1 MKKILIFLFL
11 FQTHMLFAQ
20 ILSNDTV
27 ACNFY
32 QDTLYALGS
41 DLSPMQADD
50 AHDTVAAIGF
60 PFTFYGNVYNYLVIS
75 GNGYVTFDLTQATLY
90 SPWAINAA
98 IPNPGILPENAIM
111 SPWHDINTGIGGQV
125 YFGMSGIAPN
135 RFFIITFCQVPM
147 FSCTSDLATQQIIL
161 YEGSNK
167 IEMFIEDKPL
177 CLTWNGGAAVQGL
190 VDATSTNADIVTD
203 PTTGFP
209 RNFPLPWTATNE
221 GWEFIPNGTTGYTI
235 NQIAYVPIDI
245 GINYWLNSLG
255 DTIGIGPTLA
265 VDILTTSTFHSAV
278 MGNCYTSLTQDSI
291 TITINN
297 LVVDLGVDY
306 NIPCKSTTIIDPF
319 PSGGTY
325 PYTYSWNT
333 GSTDTLI
340 DVGGGIYILD
350 VTDNFG
356 CIASDTIEIF
366 EDPSPSFDF
375 GLDYNIPCNTTTL
388 LDPVVT
394 DGTQPYSYNWNN
406 GSTDSSFAAADGF
419 YILIVT
425 DVYGCMD
432 TDTITITEDV
442 PPTTTISGGGSVCN
456 DGTTTNIYFDFTGL
470 YPWDLWY
477 TDGVDSF
484 VVNSISTPQ
493 YVLPSKTQGE
503 YTILLAEDVND
514 CISDRA
520 GQVTVIVNPL
530 PVAVIVPNEITI
542 YEGEE
547 IQLDA
552 GEYTY
557 YQWYTIDDSLVSIEQ
572 ILTVTDSG
580 RFYIIVEDDQGCTDI
595 SAYSIVHTVPQTVLF
610 IPSIFTPNNDDHNEI
625 FVIKGKNI
633 VTYHLQIYNR
643 WGALLFESDTMEK
656 GWDGMY
662 KNKKIQEGS
671 YYYSIEVLG
680 EDGEVFNKTGK
691 IQVIY

>member
-1 MKKILIFLFL
+1 MKKILIFLFIL
-11 FQTHMLFAQ
+11 QTHFLSGQ

-41 DLSPMQADD
+41 DLSEMQSDD
-50 AHDTVAAIGF
+50 AHDTVVAIGF

-75 GNGYVTFDLTQATLY
+75 GNGYVTFDTSFANSY
-90 SPWAINAA
+90 SPWAINSP
-98 IPNPGILPENAIM
+98 IPNPGSQPENAIM
-111 SPWHDINTGIGGQV
+111 APWHDLNTGVGGQV
-125 YFGMSGIAPN
+125 YYGMSGIAPN
-135 RFFIITFCQVPM
+135 RFFIITWCQVPM
-147 FSCTSDLATQQIIL
+147 FSCTSDLGTQQIIL
-161 YEGSNK
+161 YEGNNK
-167 IEMFIEDKPL
+167 IEIFIEEKPL

-203 PTTGFP
+203 PTTGLA

-221 GWEFIPNGTTGYTI
+221 GWEFIPNGTTAYTI

-245 GINYWLNSLG
+245 GINYWLNALG

-265 VDILTTSTFHSAV
+265 VAVSTTTIFHSAV
-278 MGNCYTSLTQDSI
+278 MGSCYSSLTQDSI
-291 TITINN
+291 TITVNN
-297 LVVDLGVDY
+297 PVVDLGVDY
-306 NIPCKSTTIIDPF
+306 NIPCKATTIIDPL
-319 PSGGTY
+319 PAGGIA

-333 GSTDTLI
+333 GSIDTLI

-366 EDPSPSFDF
+366 EDPSPTFDF

-388 LDPVVT
+388 LDPIIIG
-394 DGTQPYSYNWNN
+394 GTRPYTYNWNN

-419 YILIVT
+419 YILTVT
-425 DVYGCMD
+425 DIYGCLN

-442 PPTTTISGGGSVCN
+442 RPTTTISGGGSICD
-456 DGTTTNIYFDFTGL
+456 DGTTTNIYFYFTGL
-470 YPWDLWY
+470 QPWDLWY

-484 VVNSISTPQ
+484 SVNNIGAAQ
-493 YVLPSKTQGE
+493 YTLPSKTQGQ
-503 YTILLAEDVND
+503 YTILLVEDVND
-514 CISDRA
+514 CISDTVGHVA
-520 GQVTVIVNPL
+520 VIVNPL
-530 PVAVIVPNEITI
+530 PVAIISPNDITI
-542 YEGEE
+542 YEGKE
-547 IQLDA
+547 IDLDA

-580 RFYIIVEDDQGCTDI
+580 RFYIIVEDDKGCTDI
-595 SAYSIVHTVPQTVLF
+595 SAVAIVRTVPKTELF
-610 IPSIFTPNNDDHNEI
+610 VPSSFTPNNDDHNEI
-625 FVIKGKNI
+625 FVIKGQNI
-633 VTYHLQIYNR
+633 VAYHLQIYNR
-643 WGALLFESDTMEK
+643 WGMLLFESNNMAK

-662 KNKKIQEGS
+662 QNKKIQEGS
-671 YYYSIEVLG
+671 YFYHIEVLG
-680 EDGEVFNKTGK
+680 EDEKIFNKTG
-691 IQVIY
+691 IVQVIF